1 MKKWIHSSTNSHDK
15 GFEETYPKETYVTSL
30 NSTFSKLVL
39 LLKQFYLAQQS
50 GTQPVQYCL
59 SSSANLVTMSGG
71 AIGI

>member
-50 GTQPVQYCL
+50 GT
-59 SSSANLVTMSGG
+59 
-71 AIGI
+71 

>member
-1 MKKWIHSSTNSHDK
+1 MIKVLRKPTLKKPMQLH
-15 GFEETYPKETYVTSL
+15 L
-30 NSTFSKLVL
+30 TFPKLVL

-59 SSSANLVTMSGG
+59 SSSANLGDILVTMSGG